1 MMREFSATEKLNEV
15 KRELKLRRPFYRRQV
30 ELGKMNPHTAALQ
43 IAIMEA
49 IQADYEQQ
57 QLAAG
62 ERLL

>member
-1 MMREFSATEKLNEV
+1 MREFSATEKLNEV
-15 KRELKLRRPFYRRQV
+15 RRELKMRRPFYKRQV
-30 ELGKMNPHTAALQ
+30 QLGKMTPHAAALQ

-49 IQADYEQQ
+49 IEHDYEQQ

>member
-1 MMREFSATEKLNEV
+1 MQQFSVTEKLAEI

-30 ELGKMNPHTAALQ
+30 ELGKMKPHVAALQ
-43 IAIMEA
+43 IAVLEA